1 MRPILIRLVLIALT
15 IAALMNPA
23 LQFPRSQL
31 DTLILV
37 DISESFAETDRAAA
51 LKKAEALAGSHAR
64 VVRFAGTT
72 REPINR
78 MQTDLYTALAAV
90 DAKHILLVTDGWEN
104 VSSVRELFPKFA
116 ERGQHVYP
124 IFPEHPAVQPD
135 CAIALLAAPL
145 NAARNASVPI
155 FTTIANKLA
164 TPCVGRLILKHG
176 SQVIDDRDVTID
188 PNQEKRFESKSDP
201 KQEGL
206 QAINAQFL
214 PKGSTAAESHAARYL
229 SVTEREKVLVLN
241 GTETDARILNAVL
254 EHQKFKVDSRIGL
267 SGEPITK
274 PQLLQYAS
282 IILNNV
288 AIKQLSTEFQTA
300 LKEVIALGKG
310 MVTFGGERGYG
321 LGGYRD
327 SIIEEAMPL
336 ESLPPQTEQKRLNAA
351 VQLVIDKSQSMAQ
364 ERRLDFV
371 KSAAREVIVGL
382 KPDDYLGVVAYDS
395 QPFVVV
401 PIGRLQEIRASALSQ
416 IENIFPTGSTRLMR
430 ALQDAGRLIE
440 RVPAGRKHIIVLT
453 DGRLPD
459 AGPMYLELVK
469 QLRISGITVST
480 ILLSDDG
487 GSYPLK
493 EMADIGGGVFYVTT
507 DPTKLPRIFMEDIR
521 VSSGERT
528 MKEAERY
535 RIKRGPAGIVSTS
548 LQQFPLLNGYVQT
561 RVRSGADLELQVEG
575 NGTLEPLLAS
585 WNYHKGRVISFT
597 SDVYGRWSEE
607 WVRWDPFSQFI
618 LDLVQASSAA
628 LRQDESLQFD
638 LKPRVEGDKLTLD
651 LAVFSNIAAE
661 AITGSMTFPD
671 GSKKSVQF
679 TMRAKGSYVAE
690 VPSIRTGDYVLA
702 LSAGERA
709 FPSMKFFLSP
719 DAFGEKQGQGI
730 NVPLLSELA
739 SVSGGIVNPA
749 TLPAAAAN
757 DTEPY
762 PLRQWL
768 VLAILLLILS
778 EIWLRERV

>member
-1 MRPILIRLVLIALT
+1 MRPILIRLALIVLT
-15 IAALMNPA
+15 IAALMNPT
-23 LQFPRSQL
+23 LQLPRSQL

-51 LKKAEALAGSHAR
+51 LKKAEALAGGNAR
-64 VVRFAGTT
+64 VVRFAGTA
-72 REPINR
+72 RDPINR
-78 MQTDLYTALAAV
+78 MQTDLYTALATA

-104 VSSVRELFPKFA
+104 VSSVRELFPKLS
-116 ERGQHVYP
+116 ERGQRVYP
-124 IFPEHPAVQPD
+124 IFPEHPFVQPD

-206 QAINAQFL
+206 QAINAQFI
-214 PKGSTAAESHAARYL
+214 PKGSTAAQSSAARYL

-241 GTETDARILNAVL
+241 GTETDARILNTVL

-267 SGEPITK
+267 SGEPISK
-274 PQLLQYAS
+274 QQLLQYAS

-288 AIKQLSTEFQTA
+288 AVKQLSSEFQTA
-300 LKEVIALGKG
+300 LKEVVALGKG
-310 MVTFGGERGYG
+310 LVTFGGERGYG

-371 KSAAREVIVGL
+371 KSAAREVIQGL

-401 PIGRLQEIRASALSQ
+401 PIGRLQEIRATALSQ

-535 RIKRGPAGIVSTS
+535 RIKRGSAGIVSTR
-548 LQQFPLLNGYVQT
+548 LQQFPLLYGYVQT
-561 RVRSGADLELQVEG
+561 RVRTGADLELQVEG
-575 NGTLEPLLAS
+575 NGTQEPLLAS

-607 WVRWDPFSQFI
+607 WVRWDTFSQFL
-618 LDLVQASSAA
+618 LDLVQASAVA

-651 LAVFSNIAAE
+651 LAVFSNIGAQ
-661 AITGSMTFPD
+661 AITGSITLPD
-671 GSKKSVQF
+671 GNKKDVQF

-739 SVSGGIVNPA
+739 SVSGGIVNPTA
-749 TLPAAAAN
+749 LPTASAS

-762 PLRQWL
+762 SLRHWL
-768 VLAILLLILS
+768 VMAILLLLLG